1 MREEMQDRYGEY
13 VPSFL
18 LTPAPPMI
26 FLRSSAQKILEARAF
41 RPDAPMLLSHSQE
54 VAFTVA
60 ALAAAGGRGRYDG
73 CPQVGQPRDEIGF
86 VHDHQGSGEGAAAVL
101 GGGEA
106 AGYGVEIL
114 EAQLVVV
121 VGADGGLRPGREAL
135 EHTEQSGEQFFH
147 LVVAARE
154 KQDGRTRAEDYQSQR
169 GAQGHQL
176 TLSSYRG
183 RIV

>member
-18 LTPAPPMI
+18 LTPAPLMI

-60 ALAAAGGRGRYDG
+60 ALAAAGVHGRYDG
-73 CPQVGQPRDEIGF
+73 CQQVGQPRDEIGS
-86 VHDHQGSGEGAAAVL
+86 VHDDQGGGEGAAGML
-101 GGGEA
+101 SGGEA
-106 AGYGVEIL
+106 AGHGVEIL
-114 EAQLVVV
+114 ETQFVAI
-121 VGADGGLRPGREAL
+121 VGADGRLHPGREAL
-135 EHTEQSGEQFFH
+135 EHTKQSGEQFFR

-154 KQDGRTRAEDYQSQR
+154 QQDGGTWAEDHPPQR
-169 GAQGHQL
+169 GTQGLQL

>member
-1 MREEMQDRYGEY
+1 MPDRYGEY

-26 FLRSSAQKILEARAF
+26 FLRSSAQKIQEARAF
-41 RPDAPMLLSHSQE
+41 RPDAPILLSHSQE

-60 ALAAAGGRGRYDG
+60 ALATAGVHGRYDG
-73 CPQVGQPRDEIGF
+73 CQQVGQPRDEIGF

-114 EAQLVVV
+114 EAQLVAV
-121 VGADGGLRPGREAL
+121 VGADGRLHPGREAL
-135 EHTEQSGEQFFH
+135 EHTEQSGGQFFW
-147 LVVAARE
+147 LVVAARD
-154 KQDGRTRAEDYQSQR
+154 KQDARTWAEDHQRQR
-169 GAQGHQL
+169 GSQAPKDY
-176 TLSSYRG
+176 S
-183 RIV
+183 